1 MLGAPSVPPDML
13 ECPVLEDR
21 IPLAGMMLGVGVG
34 CLTGWLGLQNGAQGA
49 GPQWGAV
56 RSTFARFLLQLQR
69 VG

>member
-1 MLGAPSVPPDML
+1 M
-13 ECPVLEDR
+13 LEDR

-69 VG
+69 VR